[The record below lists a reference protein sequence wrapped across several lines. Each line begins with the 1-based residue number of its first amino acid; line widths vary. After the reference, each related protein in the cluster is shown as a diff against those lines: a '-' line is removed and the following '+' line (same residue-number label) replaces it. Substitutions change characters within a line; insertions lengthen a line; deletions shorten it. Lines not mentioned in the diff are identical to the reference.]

1 MLKRFFENFLAVLAG
16 LWVTIFLCFL
26 LLMVFVGA
34 IVSLTSTDA
43 KPDMA
48 SLKDHNVLRI
58 SLDGTVTDR
67 ATPINLMDQLY
78 GDNETSLPLNDIVRA
93 LKLAS
98 EDKAIDGIM
107 LDCKGASM
115 GMAQMQAIIT
125 AINQFKESGKWV
137 FAYSD
142 NYTQGNYAL
151 ACAANSIF
159 INPIGMVDV
168 HGLSTTVV
176 YFKDMLDK
184 LGVDVQVVKVGTYK
198 SAVEPYILNDMSD
211 ANREQTS
218 QFLSN
223 IWGNISEHIAKNRKV
238 STDTVNQWAN
248 GFLFAKA
255 TEDYVKL
262 KIVDGMKYRHE
273 FDDMIAAKINEDEP
287 NYVDFT
293 SYVSLQ
299 KNINSS
305 KSGKQIAVLYAVG
318 TITES
323 AKDGIASETIV
334 PQILDLAE
342 DEDVDGLILRVN
354 SGGGSAFASEQIW
367 EALQQ
372 WKSITG
378 KPFYVSMGDYAAS
391 GGYYISCGA
400 DRIYAEPLTLT
411 GSIGI
416 FGLIPNVQKLL
427 NDKIGIH
434 TSTVSTNTGNFPDFF
449 RTMNPEQR
457 AAMQGYV
464 ERGYELFVSR
474 CANGRHMPV
483 DSIKAIAEGRV
494 WDGSAALRI
503 GLVDKLGGLQQAIAD
518 MASELESAEDYYVVE
533 YPAVKFKWWEE
544 LLDMSN
550 QMQSKAMENQLKEWV
565 PYYTTIKN
573 IKQLAPLQ
581 ARMDYIELR

>member
-151 ACAANSIF
+151 ACAADSIF

-262 KIVDGMKYRHE
+262 KVVDGMKYRHE

-342 DEDVDGLILRVN
+342 DDDVDGLILRVN

-434 TSTVSTNTGNFPDFF
+434 TSTVSTNTSNFPDFF

-544 LLDMSN
+544 LLHMSN

>member
-151 ACAANSIF
+151 ACAADSIF

-262 KIVDGMKYRHE
+262 KVVDGMKYRHE

-342 DEDVDGLILRVN
+342 DDDVDGLILRVN

-434 TSTVSTNTGNFPDFF
+434 TSTVSTNTSNFPDFF

-483 DSIKAIAEGRV
+483 DSIKAIAEGGV

>member
-93 LKLAS
+93 LKLAP

-137 FAYSD
+137 YAYSD

-151 ACAANSIF
+151 ACAADSIF

-255 TEDYVKL
+255 TEDYVRL
-262 KIVDGMKYRHE
+262 KVVDGMKYRHE

>member
-26 LLMVFVGA
+26 FLMVFVGA

-151 ACAANSIF
+151 ACAADSIF

-262 KIVDGMKYRHE
+262 KVVDGMKYRHE

-342 DEDVDGLILRVN
+342 DDDVDGLILRVN

-434 TSTVSTNTGNFPDFF
+434 TSTVSTNTSNFPDFF

>member
-151 ACAANSIF
+151 ACAADSIF

-255 TEDYVKL
+255 TEDYVRL
-262 KIVDGMKYRHE
+262 KVVDGMKYRHE

-305 KSGKQIAVLYAVG
+305 KSGKRIAVLYAVG

-464 ERGYELFVSR
+464 ERGYQLFVSR

>member
-58 SLDGTVTDR
+58 SLDGTITDR

-151 ACAANSIF
+151 ACAADSIF

-255 TEDYVKL
+255 TEDYVRL
-262 KIVDGMKYRHE
+262 KVVDGMKYRHE

-400 DRIYAEPLTLT
+400 DHIYAEPLTLT

>member
-151 ACAANSIF
+151 ACAADSIF

-262 KIVDGMKYRHE
+262 KVVDGMKYRHE

-342 DEDVDGLILRVN
+342 DDDVDGLILRVN

-434 TSTVSTNTGNFPDFF
+434 TSTVSTNTSNFPDFF

-581 ARMDYIELR
+581 ARIDYIELR

>member
-107 LDCKGASM
+107 LDCKGSSM

-151 ACAANSIF
+151 ACAADSIF

-255 TEDYVKL
+255 TEDYVRL
-262 KIVDGMKYRHE
+262 KVVDGMKYRHE

>member
-151 ACAANSIF
+151 ACAADSIF

-255 TEDYVKL
+255 TEDYVRL
-262 KIVDGMKYRHE
+262 KVVDGMKYRHE

-334 PQILDLAE
+334 PQILDFAE

>member
-43 KPDMA
+43 KPDMI

-142 NYTQGNYAL
+142 NYTQSNYAL
-151 ACAANSIF
+151 ACTADSIF

-262 KIVDGMKYRHE
+262 KVVDGMKYRHE

-342 DEDVDGLILRVN
+342 DDDVDGLILRVN

-372 WKSITG
+372 WKSITS

-544 LLDMSN
+544 LLNMSN

>member
-58 SLDGTVTDR
+58 SLDGTITDR

-151 ACAANSIF
+151 ACAADSIF

-255 TEDYVKL
+255 TEDYVRL
-262 KIVDGMKYRHE
+262 KVVDGMKYRHE

-342 DEDVDGLILRVN
+342 DDDVDGLILRVN

-434 TSTVSTNTGNFPDFF
+434 TSTVSTNTSNFPDFF

>member
-151 ACAANSIF
+151 ACAADSIF

-262 KIVDGMKYRHE
+262 KVVDGMKYRHE

-342 DEDVDGLILRVN
+342 DDDVDGLILRVN

>member
-151 ACAANSIF
+151 ACAADSIF

-198 SAVEPYILNDMSD
+198 SAVEPYLLNDMSD

-262 KIVDGMKYRHE
+262 KVVDGMKYRHE

-342 DEDVDGLILRVN
+342 DDDVDGLILRVN

-434 TSTVSTNTGNFPDFF
+434 TSTVSTNTSNFPDFF

>member
-151 ACAANSIF
+151 ACAADSIF

-262 KIVDGMKYRHE
+262 KVVDGMKYRHE

-342 DEDVDGLILRVN
+342 DDDVDGLILRVN

-434 TSTVSTNTGNFPDFF
+434 TSTVSTNTSNFPDFF

>member
-151 ACAANSIF
+151 ACAADSIF

-262 KIVDGMKYRHE
+262 KVVDGMKYRHE

>member
-151 ACAANSIF
+151 ACAADSIF

-255 TEDYVKL
+255 TEDYVRL
-262 KIVDGMKYRHE
+262 KVVDGMKYRHE

-293 SYVSLQ
+293 SYVSSQ

-434 TSTVSTNTGNFPDFF
+434 TSTVSTNTGNFPNFF

>member
-151 ACAANSIF
+151 ACAADSIF

-262 KIVDGMKYRHE
+262 KVVDGMKYRHE

-287 NYVDFT
+287 NYVDLT

-434 TSTVSTNTGNFPDFF
+434 TSTVSTNTSNFPDFF

>member
-137 FAYSD
+137 YAYSD

-151 ACAANSIF
+151 ACAADSIF

-255 TEDYVKL
+255 TEDYVRL
-262 KIVDGMKYRHE
+262 KVVDGMKYRHE

-457 AAMQGYV
+457 AALQGYV

>member
-137 FAYSD
+137 YAYSD

-151 ACAANSIF
+151 ACAADSIF

-255 TEDYVKL
+255 TEDYVRL
-262 KIVDGMKYRHE
+262 KVVDGMKYRHE

>member
-151 ACAANSIF
+151 ACAADSIF

-255 TEDYVKL
+255 TEDYVRL
-262 KIVDGMKYRHE
+262 KVVDGMKYRHE

-434 TSTVSTNTGNFPDFF
+434 TSTVSTNTSNFPDFF

>member
-151 ACAANSIF
+151 ACAADSIF

-255 TEDYVKL
+255 TEDYVRL
-262 KIVDGMKYRHE
+262 KVVDGMKYRHE

-581 ARMDYIELR
+581 ARMAYIELR

>member
-151 ACAANSIF
+151 ACAADSIF

-262 KIVDGMKYRHE
+262 KVVDGMKYRHE

-342 DEDVDGLILRVN
+342 DDDVDGLILCVN

-434 TSTVSTNTGNFPDFF
+434 TSTVSTNTSNFPDFF

>member
-34 IVSLTSTDA
+34 IISLTSTDA

-151 ACAANSIF
+151 ACAADSIF

-262 KIVDGMKYRHE
+262 KVVDGMKYRHE

-342 DEDVDGLILRVN
+342 DDDVDGLILRVN

-434 TSTVSTNTGNFPDFF
+434 TSTVSTNTSNFPDFF

>member
-151 ACAANSIF
+151 ACAADSIF

-238 STDTVNQWAN
+238 STNTVNQWAN

-255 TEDYVKL
+255 TEDYVRL
-262 KIVDGMKYRHE
+262 KVVDGMKYRHE

>member
-151 ACAANSIF
+151 ACAADSIF

-176 YFKDMLDK
+176 YFKDK

-255 TEDYVKL
+255 TEDYVRL
-262 KIVDGMKYRHE
+262 KVVDGMKYRHE

>member
-151 ACAANSIF
+151 ACAADSIF

-262 KIVDGMKYRHE
+262 KVVDGMKYRHE

-342 DEDVDGLILRVN
+342 DDDVDGLILRVN

-367 EALQQ
+367 EVLQQ

-434 TSTVSTNTGNFPDFF
+434 TSTVSTNTSNFPDFF

>member
-151 ACAANSIF
+151 ACAADSIF

-255 TEDYVKL
+255 TEDYVRL
-262 KIVDGMKYRHE
+262 KVVDSMKYRHE

>member
-48 SLKDHNVLRI
+48 SLKNHNVLRI

-151 ACAANSIF
+151 ACAADSIF

-262 KIVDGMKYRHE
+262 KVVDGMKYRHE

-342 DEDVDGLILRVN
+342 DDDVDGLILRVN

-434 TSTVSTNTGNFPDFF
+434 TSTVSTNTSNFPDFF

>member
-151 ACAANSIF
+151 ACAADSIF

-255 TEDYVKL
+255 TEDYVRL
-262 KIVDGMKYRHE
+262 KVVDGMKYRHE

-305 KSGKQIAVLYAVG
+305 KSVKQIAVLYAVG

>member
-151 ACAANSIF
+151 ACAADSIF

-262 KIVDGMKYRHE
+262 KVVDGMKYRHE

-342 DEDVDGLILRVN
+342 DDDVDGLILRVN

-434 TSTVSTNTGNFPDFF
+434 TSTVSTNTSNFPDFF

-544 LLDMSN
+544 LLEMSN

>member
-48 SLKDHNVLRI
+48 SLKGHNVLRI

-151 ACAANSIF
+151 ACAADSIF

-262 KIVDGMKYRHE
+262 KVVDGMKYRHE

-342 DEDVDGLILRVN
+342 DDDVDGLILRVN

-434 TSTVSTNTGNFPDFF
+434 TSTVSTNTSNFPDFF

>member
-151 ACAANSIF
+151 ACAADSIF

-176 YFKDMLDK
+176 YFKDMLNK

-255 TEDYVKL
+255 TEDYVRL
-262 KIVDGMKYRHE
+262 KVVDGMKYRHE

>member
-16 LWVTIFLCFL
+16 LCVTIFLCFL

-151 ACAANSIF
+151 ACAADSIF

-262 KIVDGMKYRHE
+262 KVVDGMKYRHE

-342 DEDVDGLILRVN
+342 DDDVDGLILRVN

-434 TSTVSTNTGNFPDFF
+434 TSTVSTNTSNFPDFF

>member
-151 ACAANSIF
+151 ACAADSIF

-255 TEDYVKL
+255 TEDYVRL
-262 KIVDGMKYRHE
+262 KVVDGMKYRHE

-342 DEDVDGLILRVN
+342 DDDVDGLILRVN

-494 WDGSAALRI
+494 WDGNAALRI

>member
-151 ACAANSIF
+151 ACAADSIF

-255 TEDYVKL
+255 TEDYVRL
-262 KIVDGMKYRHE
+262 KVVDGMKYRHE

-342 DEDVDGLILRVN
+342 DEVVDGLILRVN

>member
-151 ACAANSIF
+151 ACAADSIF

-262 KIVDGMKYRHE
+262 KVVDGMKYRHE

-287 NYVDFT
+287 NYVDLT